1 MFLDSGDI
9 KQYKNFENIGVF
21 KGITTNPSIL
31 FKEMIQR
38 ENVLNDFSKENLSYI
53 FVQLTGKTYKEM
65 KIDYDNVR
73 RSVNFNE
80 KVGIKIPINIEGLKL
95 INHIKKEN
103 RHQIVLGTALY
114 TAIQGVLGAKA
125 GCDYLAFY
133 VNRMESNHI
142 DPYQEIMITKNY
154 IELHSLSTKI
164 MGASFKNPS
173 QIVKSLNAGADTI
186 TMSPEIIQFMLSNPL
201 VEEAIDQ
208 FEKDSTNLAERNSID

>member
-9 KQYKNFENIGVF
+9 RKYKGYKNIGIF
-21 KGITTNPSIL
+21 NGITTNPSIL
-31 FKEMIQR
+31 FKENIQR
-38 ENVLNDFSKENLSYI
+38 ENVLKDFSKENINQL
-53 FVQLTGKTYKEM
+53 FVQITGKSYKEM
-65 KIDYDNVR
+65 KADYESI
-73 RSVNFNE
+73 RSSMYFNE
-80 KVGIKIPINIEGLKL
+80 KVGIKVPINIEGLKL
-95 INHIKKEN
+95 INHIKQGN
-103 RHQIVLGTALY
+103 THQIVLGTAIY
-114 TAIQGVLGAKA
+114 TSNQGILGAKA

-142 DPYQEIMITKNY
+142 DPYQEITITKNY

-186 TMSPEIIQFMLSNPL
+186 TMSPEIIQSMLSNPL